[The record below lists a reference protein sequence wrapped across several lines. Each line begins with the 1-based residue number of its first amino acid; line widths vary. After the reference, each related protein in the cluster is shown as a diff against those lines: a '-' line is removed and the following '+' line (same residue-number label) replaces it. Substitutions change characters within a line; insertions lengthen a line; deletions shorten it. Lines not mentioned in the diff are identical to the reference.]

1 MAPVSDVRDGSKVK
15 LGPFTMKSILRA
27 AFASAICFAWGHVA
41 LAQPVGNASAIRPA
55 ASQTVPQGSRTD
67 LRLRDPII
75 RNAELVTAERG
86 ALEVTFLDGSKL
98 SMGQNSRLTVD
109 KYVYG
114 GPGGAGEQSMRFTKG
129 LFRFVSGSIP
139 KDKVKIETPSVTIGI
154 RGTMLRSAVDELG
167 AGALSVEFGPNGEIF
182 EVIVTSKT
190 TGKVVILHSGQK
202 IGFDGNGVFEG
213 IVDGQVEG
221 CE

>member
-1 MAPVSDVRDGSKVK
+1 MLGLFKMK
-15 LGPFTMKSILRA
+15 LCIRTAVAGVMFVAGCSA
-27 AFASAICFAWGHVA
+27 ASGE
-41 LAQPVGNASAIRPA
+41 PVGNASAIKPA
-55 ASQTVPQGSRTD
+55 VTQSAPQGSRTD

-86 ALEVTFLDGSKL
+86 ALEVTFLDGSRL

-109 KYVYG
+109 KFVYA
-114 GPGGAGEQSMRFTKG
+114 GPGGAGEQSLRYTKG

-154 RGTMLRSAVDELG
+154 RGTIFRSAVNDDQSG
-167 AGALSVEFGPNGEIF
+167 AVSVEYGPNGETY
-182 EVIVTSKT
+182 EVFITSKA
-190 TGKVVILHSGQK
+190 TGKVVTLHSGQK
-202 IGFDGNGVFEG
+202 IGFDSNGVFEG

-221 CE
+221 CN